1 MGLQM
6 THATTSWLAQINF
19 SGYVP
24 YGLRIEDVLIAV
36 VFLLLYVG
44 FEIIHN
50 VELMETKEYEEEKR
64 RARLGRL
71 TGN

>member
-6 THATTSWLAQINF
+6 THATTSWLAQINS

-24 YGLRIEDVLIAV
+24 YDLRIEDILMVAI
-36 VFLLLYVG
+36 FLLLYVG
-44 FEIIHN
+44 MEVIHN
-50 VELMETKEYEEEKR
+50 VELMETKEYAEENR

-71 TGN
+71 AGG